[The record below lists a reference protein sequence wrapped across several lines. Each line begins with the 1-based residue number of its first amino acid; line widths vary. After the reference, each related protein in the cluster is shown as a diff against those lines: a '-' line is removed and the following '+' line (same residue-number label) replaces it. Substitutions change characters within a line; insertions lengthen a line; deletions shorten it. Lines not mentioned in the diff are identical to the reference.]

1 MKIMRLRFLLFSLVT
16 ALVSC
21 ESTAPTAA
29 QMDELDARV
38 RASFSSRFSELEQQR
53 RSGAIT
59 QADYE
64 MQHAALNREVSN
76 KVDTQLWNRHALAQ
90 SELKANHIPTPD
102 RPVELTPPGVGQS
115 QGTLYNSTRINGLGN
130 QIQGNFMR
138 DMGSSS
144 AQFRSAG
151 TMYDGY

>member
-1 MKIMRLRFLLFSLVT
+1 MRLRSILFLIIA

-29 QMDELDARV
+29 QMDELDAKVRV
-38 RASFSSRFSELEQQR
+38 QYREQFSALEQQR

-59 QADYE
+59 QADYD
-64 MQHAALNREVSN
+64 MQHAALNREVTN
-76 KVDTQLWNRHALAQ
+76 KVDTMLWSRHALAQ

-138 DMGSSS
+138 DMGSSN
-144 AQFRSAG
+144 AQFRGPG